1 MADQELP
8 FAQRAGF
15 IAGPAKSG
23 TTLLVSLLDGNP
35 ELLVF
40 PAETAYFPTALKK
53 WAPRGRRAQFDYLTK
68 ESFARVLFG
77 ARPRPGKHNY
87 SDFPKQEFLAHF
99 EKSAFDP
106 SNKDRD
112 LLVLMIESYAAVRG
126 IDVSKVKRWI
136 EKTPAN
142 RDHLDAIRKL
152 FPQAKI
158 LVTMRDPRAI
168 MAAQIALEKTRRS
181 GRFST
186 YYVAAHWRKAAR
198 LALQIRRG
206 SLPGFVVQYEKL
218 VSETDQTMREVCAYL
233 GVSFSPEMLAP
244 TKAGQPWSGN
254 SAAKTGF
261 TSVSMEP
268 AFRWRNEL
276 NKDEVGWIEWH
287 CRDFMPEFGY
297 EPQQSKKRIGPWLK
311 PIRGE
316 RPKEYLKSRFYSV
329 RDRLLKR

>member
-1 MADQELP
+1 MAESELP
-8 FAQRAGF
+8 FAERAGF

-40 PAETAYFPTALKK
+40 PAETAYFPTALTK
-53 WAPRGRRAQFDYLTK
+53 WAPHGRRAQFDYLTR

-77 ARPRPGKHNY
+77 AVPRPGKHAYN
-87 SDFPKQEFLAHF
+87 DFPKEEFLKHF
-99 EKSAFDP
+99 EMNAFDP
-106 SNKDRD
+106 ANKDRD

-126 IDVSKVKRWI
+126 IDLSRVKRWI

-142 RDHLDAIRKL
+142 RDHLGAILAR

-158 LVTMRDPRAI
+158 LLTIRDPRAL
-168 MAAQIALEKTRRS
+168 MAAQIALEKTRRT

-198 LALQIRRG
+198 LALQIRSG

-218 VSETDQTMREVCAYL
+218 VSQTDQTMRDVCAYL
-233 GVSFSPEMLAP
+233 GVDFSPEMLSP
-244 TKAGQPWSGN
+244 TKVGQPWAGN
-254 SAAKTGF
+254 SAAQTGF
-261 TSVSMEP
+261 TTVSMEP
-268 AFRWRNEL
+268 AFRWRTEL
-276 NKDEVGWIEWH
+276 NDDEIGWIEWH
-287 CRDFMPEFGY
+287 CRDLMPQFGY
-297 EPQQSKKRIGPWLK
+297 ELQQSEKRLVPWIK

-316 RPKEYLKSRFYSV
+316 RPRGYLKSRFYSV
-329 RDRLLKR
+329 RDRLFNR